1 MRRLPVPWASPGE
14 AVLYIVLM
22 LFAIGTIN
30 VFSASFVLAGQL
42 LNDSYFFLKRHLV
55 AFAIGMAG
63 LAAAARMDYRELKRY
78 LPVIVLAV
86 LAMLLAVHFGGED
99 ANGARR
105 WLKLGVKFQPSE
117 FAKLTA
123 VLITAAY
130 IGPKLENGRPVTI
143 FSWPLVVTGVM
154 GFLVLRQ
161 PDMGTAVVI
170 VGLSLI
176 MYLTSGIPKRQVY
189 GLMFCGAMATVYL
202 VYAAAYRAERIMA
215 WLDPWSYEQ
224 TSGYQTVQAL
234 LAIGSGS
241 FFGTGLGMGASK
253 FYYLPEAHTDFAF
266 AVLCQEMGFA
276 GAVFVLGLLALLA
289 WYGTKTALRACDG
302 FGMMVAAGATFL
314 IVGQALGNIAMV
326 SGLLPV
332 TGIPLPFI
340 SFGGTSLVVN
350 LLAAG
355 LLISV
360 SRRIGAAEPRL
371 AGAADRGGK
380 GGRGRAALANR
391 LKKK

>member
-42 LNDSYFFLKRHLV
+42 LNDSYFFLKRHMV
-55 AFAIGMAG
+55 AFVIGMTG
-63 LAAAARMDYRELKRY
+63 LAVVARMDYRQLRRY
-78 LPVIVLAV
+78 LPVFVVAV
-86 LAMLLAVHFGGED
+86 LAMLLAVHFGGVD
-99 ANGARR
+99 ANGAKR
-105 WLKLGVKFQPSE
+105 WLRLGVKFQPSE
-117 FAKLTA
+117 FAKLAA
-123 VLITAAY
+123 VLMTAAY
-130 IGPKLENGRPVTI
+130 IGPRLESGRAVTI
-143 FSWPLVVTGVM
+143 FSWPLVVTGVL

-170 VGLSLI
+170 VGLSLVL
-176 MYLTSGIPKRQVY
+176 YLTSGIPKRQVY

-202 VYAAAYRAERIMA
+202 IYAAAYRAERIMA
-215 WLDPWSYEQ
+215 WLDPWAYEQ

-234 LAIGSGS
+234 MAIGSGS

-276 GAVFVLGLLALLA
+276 GAAIVLGLLALLA
-289 WYGTKTALRACDG
+289 WYGIKAALHASDG

-314 IVGQALGNIAMV
+314 IVGQAVGNIAMV

-360 SRRIGAAEPRL
+360 GRR
-371 AGAADRGGK
+371 AGAADPNPASETEK
-380 GGRGRAALANR
+380 KESGRLKLVNR
-391 LKKK
+391 LGKRR

>member
-1 MRRLPVPWASPGE
+1 MRRVPVPWASPGE
-14 AVLYIVLM
+14 AVFYIVLM

-30 VFSASFVLAGQL
+30 VFSASFVLSGQL
-42 LNDSYFFLKRHLV
+42 LNDSYFFLKRHVIAFLV
-55 AFAIGMAG
+55 GMIG
-63 LAAAARMDYRELKRY
+63 LVVAARLNYRRLMKY
-78 LPVIVLAV
+78 LPLIV
-86 LAMLLAVHFGGED
+86 LAMLALLVAVHFGGID

-117 FAKLTA
+117 FAKLA
-123 VLITAAY
+123 AILMAAAY
-130 IGPKLENGRPVTI
+130 IGPRLDKGRPVTV
-143 FSWPLVVTGVM
+143 FSWPVIVTGLM

-170 VGLSLI
+170 VGLCLI
-176 MYLTSGIPKRQVY
+176 LYLPSGIPKRQVY
-189 GLMFCGAMATVYL
+189 GLMFCGAMGTVYL
-202 VYAAAYRAERIMA
+202 VYAAAYRAERILA
-215 WLDPWSYEQ
+215 WLDPWSYAQ

-241 FFGTGLGMGASK
+241 LFGTGLGMGASK
-253 FYYLPEAHTDFAF
+253 FHYLPEAHTDFAF

-276 GAVFVLGLLALLA
+276 GAFLVLLLFALLA
-289 WYGTKTALRACDG
+289 WYGIKITLQARDG

-314 IVGQALGNIAMV
+314 VVGQAVGNIAMV

-350 LLAAG
+350 LLATG

-360 SRRIGAAEPRL
+360 GRL
-371 AGAADRGGK
+371 GGK
-380 GGRGRAALANR
+380 GAAPADSGGEKESTR
-391 LKKK
+391 LKLVNRRLGRK